1 MANPNF
7 VLKKLDKQNKI
18 IYTKKKEKRFS
29 FGGIMQTRVSV
40 KDIAKEL
47 NISLSTVHKALT
59 GKNGIGE
66 ARRKEVL
73 ETAHRL
79 GYEVNSVAQSLAR
92 KDIRLGIFMPNRW
105 QEYFEA
111 MKEGMEEEIR
121 KLKKYKVEGLFYYL
135 SKDLSDKEAE
145 KALSWIREENIDV
158 LIYCPSIYALN
169 QAFLDALKNAKVPV
183 FLAGSSFQAIERI
196 AEIHVDAP
204 LSGKIAADFLRHTA
218 KSPLTAAVLAGYMSV
233 RPHKEKAE
241 AFCERIRSFGGTATV
256 FETEDDADKTYAM
269 AKKAAEEGYNAIYV
283 ATATSES
290 ACRYIEEEGLQNE
303 ISLICTDVFDL
314 LKGYMKRNVVKA
326 TIYQNQEKV
335 GRSAVRA
342 AYDYLV
348 KTHSYGMEEETF
360 ADTISIRPTLLML
373 ADIE

>member
-1 MANPNF
+1 
-7 VLKKLDKQNKI
+7 
-18 IYTKKKEKRFS
+18 
-29 FGGIMQTRVSV
+29 MQARVSV

-59 GKNGIGE
+59 GKGGIGE
-66 ARRKEVL
+66 IRRKEVL

-79 GYEVNSVAQSLAR
+79 GYEVNAVAQSLAR
-92 KDIRLGIFMPNRW
+92 KDIRLGIFMPSKW
-105 QEYFEA
+105 QDYFA
-111 MKEGMEEEIR
+111 TMKEGMDAEIAA
-121 KLKKYKVEGLFYYL
+121 LKKYKVEGLFYYL
-135 SKDLSDKEAE
+135 SKDLSDEEAE

-158 LIYCPSIYALN
+158 LIYCPSIYALTR
-169 QAFLDALKNAKVPV
+169 AFLDALKNAKVPV
-183 FLAGSSFQAIERI
+183 FLAGSSFQEIERI
-196 AEIHVDAP
+196 AEIHVDAA

-218 KSPLTAAVLAGYMSV
+218 KGELSAAVLTGYMSV

-241 AFCERIRSFGGTATV
+241 AFCGRIQKNGGKAKI

-269 AKKAAEEGYNAIYV
+269 TKKAAEEGYTAIYV
-283 ATATSES
+283 STATSEA
-290 ACRYIEEEGLQNE
+290 ACRYIEENGLQDK
-303 ISLICTDVFDL
+303 ISLICTDVFET
-314 LKGYMKRNVVKA
+314 LKGYMKKNIVKA

-348 KTHSYGMEEETF
+348 RTHSYGMEEEPF
-360 ADTISIRPTLLML
+360 ADTISIRPSLLML